1 MKVVY
6 TMEQMQEIVGHL
18 NNLTVQGIENCK
30 RVALCT
36 QIIDEPQETIEED
49 GSRSGVLI
57 SNDDKKEDNP
67 EHKQ

>member
-36 QIIDEPQETIEED
+36 QIIDEPQETIEEEVED
-49 GSRSGVLI
+49 EP
-57 SNDDKKEDNP
+57 DDKKEDNP